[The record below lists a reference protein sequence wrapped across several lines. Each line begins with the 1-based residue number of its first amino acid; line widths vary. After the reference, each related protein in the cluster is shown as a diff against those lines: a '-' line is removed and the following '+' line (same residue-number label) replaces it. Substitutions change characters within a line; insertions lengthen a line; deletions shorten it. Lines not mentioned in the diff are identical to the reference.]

1 MSNIPVIDIIFFVL
15 IILMVIHGLIKGFIG
30 ELFSWAPLVLAVCTA
45 IFLYPAGAD
54 LIRKRALQGIKFIPE
69 LLAFIAVFVAVILV
83 LKLLEHVLKDIVDGA
98 MLGGIDK
105 ILGMLFGFLEGVAL
119 TTAILLALNI
129 LPVTSKVLEDSFF
142 AQFLLP
148 LISIPINRGKE
159 VIDTVFLFIP
169 GVGASV

>member
-1 MSNIPVIDIIFFVL
+1 MSNIPVIDIIFFIL